1 MYTHLLTD
9 ITIISTESRK
19 FYCEHYCNYST
30 VDCTIKLAQDITA
43 VNFTVYWV
51 DCQLT
56 KSELKQ

>member
-1 MYTHLLTD
+1 MYTPERHLLTD
-9 ITIISTESRK
+9 ITIISPKSRK
-19 FYCEHYCNYST
+19 FYCEHYCNYS
-30 VDCTIKLAQDITA
+30 TIKLAQDITA